1 MPIANLIPPNR
12 FSLFKKL
19 NYSFLGPSH
28 DTVADIQAWD
38 LAREIIISFAGMG
51 TWLGDYSPAN

>member
-28 DTVADIQAWD
+28 DTVADIQA
-38 LAREIIISFAGMG
+38 
-51 TWLGDYSPAN
+51 